1 MKSIIIYCSDYKNN
15 TEKVARIFSEKMDSE
30 LVNIRNIT
38 DVDIENYNLI
48 GFGSGVYKEN
58 LSPKL
63 FRLIE
68 KLDLRDKN
76 VFVFSTSGFGMR
88 FYNNKLIKFVMAK
101 GAVNIG
107 SFACKGSFVAREFST
122 NKLFEFLG
130 RLSEG
135 HPNEKD
141 FKNAQ
146 RFIKGVADSLDKN

>member
-1 MKSIIIYCSDYKNN
+1 
-15 TEKVARIFSEKMDSE
+15 
-30 LVNIRNIT
+30 
-38 DVDIENYNLI
+38 
-48 GFGSGVYKEN
+48 
-58 LSPKL
+58 
-63 FRLIE
+63 
-68 KLDLRDKN
+68 
-76 VFVFSTSGFGMR
+76 MR